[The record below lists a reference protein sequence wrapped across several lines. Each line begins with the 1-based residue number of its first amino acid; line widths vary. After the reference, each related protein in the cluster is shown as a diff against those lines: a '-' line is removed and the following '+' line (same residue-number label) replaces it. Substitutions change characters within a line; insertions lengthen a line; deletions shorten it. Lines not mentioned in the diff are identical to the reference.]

1 MTNPEFIEAKSMTL
15 VDAKEILHKIEK
27 RDKELSYLSNK
38 AKEYLDGF
46 VTLTV
51 EKKEELHTKLESLN
65 LTRLRD
71 EHMMK
76 IIDFLPKTVDELKV
90 VLQAYP
96 LSMPKKDQEQ
106 IVGVVKDF
114 V

>member
-1 MTNPEFIEAKSMTL
+1 MTNPEFIESKSMTL
-15 VDAKEILHKIEK
+15 VEAREILHNIEK
-27 RDKELSYLSNK
+27 RDKELGYLSNK

-51 EKKEELHTKLESLN
+51 EKKDELLKKLQDLG
-65 LTRLRD
+65 LTRLRE

-76 IIDFLPKTVDELKV
+76 IIDFLPKTIDELKV

-96 LSMPKKDQEQ
+96 LSLPKKDQEA
-106 IVGVVKDF
+106 IVGAVKDF